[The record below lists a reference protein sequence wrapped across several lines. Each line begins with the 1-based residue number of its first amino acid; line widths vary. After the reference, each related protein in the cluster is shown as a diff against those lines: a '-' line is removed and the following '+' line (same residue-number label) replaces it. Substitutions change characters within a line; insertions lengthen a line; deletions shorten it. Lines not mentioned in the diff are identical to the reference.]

1 MSETLDNMNVDAA
14 KRPTFL
20 TVLCILT
27 FIGSGWGLISALAFT
42 DEGLNAYASY
52 YKWVMILLNV
62 GTLFGAL
69 QMWKLKKMGLYI
81 YTVSTLAAVVLM
93 WVVIKGYVA
102 SLMAPAMGS
111 VDSGNESV
119 DSMIATA
126 GNEMVQSAMNMA
138 LILGTIF
145 PVLFLIMYWINAKKM
160 N

>member
-1 MSETLDNMNVDAA
+1 MSETLDTMNVEAG

-27 FIGSGWGLISALAFT
+27 FIGSAWGIIGAFMQ
-42 DEGLNAYASY
+42 DAGLDSYASY

-69 QMWKLKKMGLYI
+69 QMWKMKKMGLYI
-81 YTVSTLAAVVLM
+81 YTVSALASVVLM

-102 SLMAPAMGS
+102 SLMAPAMDS
-111 VDSGNESV
+111 VNSGNESV
-119 DSMIATA
+119 DSMIASA
-126 GNEMVQSAMNMA
+126 GNEMVESAMNMA

-145 PVLFLIMYWINAKKM
+145 PVLFLIMYWINAKKLS
-160 N
+160 